1 MTTKPLLLTAAWLG
15 LAGLALA
22 QAPEQRAAPA
32 KQYEEVEILRRL
44 LTNKLHALYP
54 QTTWLSP
61 SVNSSPWVDI
71 GSPTQGFLNGI
82 EYQLPERTR
91 LGNWISSTNERNWTV
106 YTGSSP
112 GPAIE
117 GVYLKGY
124 GIVYTL
130 TLPPP
135 ARPHKPEATT
145 AAPKPLSE
153 WDQVRRQ
160 VRGEKDKP
168 KPPAPEAKQPSISET
183 ILRVLA
189 ENGQHL
195 SQLGEDETV
204 TVAIT
209 FREPRPG
216 TLVGQNVYPTN
227 YTNPSL
233 YFSAGGLNPN
243 TTPYVTEVNPG
254 APAVESGGPFF
265 PPAKALKPGRSS
277 AYDHELLGDLSL
289 KQERNDEAVKA
300 YQRAL
305 ELVSPEQSPDTAR
318 QLKLKLAR
326 ALLARGDADAAAKAL
341 EQYAALQKKQPAA
354 SASPSDAA
362 AGHGLPDKMIIT
374 VPKRLLEQTGTG
386 KLSFEEFRKG
396 ATVQHLTF
404 SAREGAGTP
413 TPGK

>member
-1 MTTKPLLLTAAWLG
+1 MTAKPFLLTVAWLG
-15 LAGLALA
+15 LAGLTLA
-22 QAPEQRAAPA
+22 QAPEQRPAPA

-61 SVNSSPWVDI
+61 SVNSSPWIDI
-71 GSPTQGFLNGI
+71 GSATQGFLNGL
-82 EYQLPERTR
+82 EYQQPAERTL

-117 GVYLKGY
+117 GLYLKGY

-135 ARPHKPEATT
+135 ARPHKPEAAA
-145 AAPKPLSE
+145 AAPKPVSE
-153 WDQVRRQ
+153 WEQVRRQ

-168 KPPAPEAKQPSISET
+168 KPPAPEAKRPSISET
-183 ILRVLA
+183 VLRVLA
-189 ENGQHL
+189 ENGHHL
-195 SQLGEDETV
+195 SQLAEEESV

-216 TLVGQNVYPTN
+216 NLVGQSVYPTN
-227 YTNPSL
+227 TI
-233 YFSAGGLNPN
+233 YFTEGGLNLN
-243 TTPYVTEVNPG
+243 TAPQGTELKPLVS
-254 APAVESGGPFF
+254 SGEGGSPFF
-265 PPAKALKPGRSS
+265 PPAKAVKPGRSS

-326 ALLARGDADAAAKAL
+326 AQLARGDAAAAAKAL

-354 SASPSDAA
+354 PANQPDAA
-362 AGHGLPDKMIIT
+362 GGHALPDKMIIT
-374 VPKRLLEQTGTG
+374 VPRRLLEQAGTG

-404 SAREGAGTP
+404 SAP
-413 TPGK
+413 TTGGSR